1 MTHTRSGHA
10 WLRVLGIA
18 MAGLLV
24 GIAAHS
30 VAIASTKD
38 RVLPDEPR
46 WMIVEVPDDPD
57 WTTGIA
63 VEYSNEFLLDHD
75 EEVEA
80 SIATIERLPGVES
93 VWREDDDLVIVEGSI
108 GPRDLERALR
118 EWWKSAGVDK

>member
-1 MTHTRSGHA
+1 
-10 WLRVLGIA
+10 